1 MIQYPQTLVQIGG
14 ARTGLAPANLLDL
27 QTVEGNVYYWAD
39 RKLTAPCV
47 IPPEDGVAGQVV
59 TYSPWLLNVGAFK
72 FFRSLQTI
80 TGSFLIQNISGD
92 SMARDVE
99 KILRASAIEGAL
111 AVYRMW
117 EGAAQA
123 ARREVHGT
131 LTADQITETELQLK
145 FTGLLNPSQ
154 GDAPAESYSETCQL
168 VWGSLRCGATG
179 STECQ
184 YSFQSCQV
192 IERFMGTMNS
202 YEKNWGEAVVTVPTT
217 QLNRRRKI

>member
-1 MIQYPQTLVQIGG
+1 MIQYPKTLVQIGG

-39 RKLTAPCV
+39 RKTIAPCV
-47 IPPEDGVAGQVV
+47 IPPVGSVAGQVV
-59 TYSPWLLNVGAFK
+59 SYSPWVLNVGALK

-117 EGAAQA
+117 EGAAKA

-131 LTADQITETELQLK
+131 VTASQITETELQLSL
-145 FTGLLNPSQ
+145 TGLLNASQ
-154 GDAPAESYSETCQL
+154 GDTPAETYSETCQL

-179 STECQ
+179 SVECQ

-192 IERFMGTMNS
+192 VERFMGTMNS
-202 YEKNWGEAVVTVPTT
+202 YEKNWGEAKLTLPTM